1 MRAALDKDFMEET
14 TTVTETQ
21 SDAQAAPK
29 PKKGDATKAVKPA
42 TAYVIK
48 VSAAS
53 PVRSVRSAG
62 IIFTDIVQRLPADHA
77 AIAELKSNPWL
88 EVTEAAE

>member
-1 MRAALDKDFMEET
+1 MGAVKVKDFMEET
-14 TTVTETQ
+14 TVTETQ
-21 SDAQAAPK
+21 PDAQATPK
-29 PKKGDATKAVKPA
+29 PKRGDAVKAVKPA
-42 TAYVIK
+42 TAYAIK
-48 VSAAS
+48 VSTAS

-88 EVTEAAE
+88 DVTEAAE

>member
-1 MRAALDKDFMEET
+1 MEE

-21 SDAQAAPK
+21 PDAQATPK
-29 PKKGDATKAVKPA
+29 PKKGDVKAAKPA

-77 AIAELKSNPWL
+77 AIAELKSDPWL

>member
-1 MRAALDKDFMEET
+1 MGAALDKDFMEET
-14 TTVTETQ
+14 TPVTETQ
-21 SDAQAAPK
+21 PDAQATPK
-29 PKKGDATKAVKPA
+29 TKKGDVKAVKPA
-42 TAYVIK
+42 VAYVIK

-77 AIAELKSNPWL
+77 AIAELKTNPWL

>member
-1 MRAALDKDFMEET
+1 MEET
-14 TTVTETQ
+14 TSVTETQ
-21 SDAQAAPK
+21 PDAQAAPK
-29 PKKGDATKAVKPA
+29 PKKGDVKAVKPA

-48 VSAAS
+48 VRAAS

-62 IIFTDIVQRLPADHA
+62 ITCTAIVHVLPADHA

-88 EVTEAAE
+88 DATEVTE

>member
-1 MRAALDKDFMEET
+1 MEET

-29 PKKGDATKAVKPA
+29 LKKSDVKAVKPA

-62 IIFTDIVQRLPADHA
+62 IIFTDVVQRLPADHA
-77 AIAELKSNPWL
+77 AIAELQANPWL
-88 EVTEAAE
+88 DVTEVTE